1 MSLKMSQRKRKFLYW
16 LLKIVGVIV
25 SCAFP
30 IWAIVERFPLFKS
43 VTPHATAHTIG
54 TGGILIVIVLLVIFR
69 KTIFGHL
76 KERLKGKHAPP
87 ITVWVVMLALS
98 YLVLYISKF
107 ILDVI
112 GVFWMGLIGCGVG
125 TILTFIAENV
135 FRKDKANE

>member
-1 MSLKMSQRKRKFLYW
+1 MSLKISQRKSKFLYW
-16 LLKIVGVIV
+16 LFKIVGVVV

-30 IWAIVERFPLFKS
+30 IWAIVERFPLIKS
-43 VTPHATAHTIG
+43 VTPNATAHTIG

-87 ITVWVVMLALS
+87 ITVWIVLLALS
-98 YLVLYISKF
+98 YLVLYIRKF

-112 GVFWMGLIGCGVG
+112 GVFWMGLIGCGIG
-125 TILTFIAENV
+125 TILTFIAENC
-135 FRKDKANE
+135 FRKDKS